1 LEGEFFSPSPP
12 NGENIENKLN
22 INEAKTKMSEME
34 KLARVAKP
42 TGFSGRM
49 LARFMAVTHKTI
61 FKDLDK
67 NVVAVLNLQPE
78 DDYLEIGFGSG
89 SFMKSYASHVQSIAG
104 LDHSEDMVRLATR
117 YNRKR
122 FKAGT
127 AEFRQGE
134 ASLLPWGSGRFSVVL
149 AMESFFFFPKPTES
163 LKEIHRVLR
172 PGGRLVISLSLNADD
187 GTDPTVATR
196 RYPGIRLYTGNE
208 MQARFQEVGFS
219 ESSLTYSKGFMM
231 PKLMIACA
239 IK

>member
-1 LEGEFFSPSPP
+1 M
-12 NGENIENKLN
+12 
-22 INEAKTKMSEME
+22 NETE

-49 LARFMAVTHKTI
+49 LARFMAVTHKTL

-67 NVVAVLNLQPE
+67 NVVAALNLQPE

-117 YNRKR
+117 YNRER

-127 AEFRQGE
+127 AEFMQGE
-134 ASLLPWGSGRFSVVL
+134 ASLLPWGDGRFSVVL
-149 AMESFFFFPKPTES
+149 AMESFFFFPKPIES

-172 PGGRLVISLSLNADD
+172 PGGRLVISLSWNADD
-187 GTDPTVATR
+187 GKDHTGDIR
-196 RYPGIRLYTGNE
+196 RYPGIRLYTGKE
-208 MQARFQEVGFS
+208 MQAMFQETGFS
-219 ESSLTYSKGFMM
+219 ESSITYSKGFMM

-239 IK
+239 KKQEIML